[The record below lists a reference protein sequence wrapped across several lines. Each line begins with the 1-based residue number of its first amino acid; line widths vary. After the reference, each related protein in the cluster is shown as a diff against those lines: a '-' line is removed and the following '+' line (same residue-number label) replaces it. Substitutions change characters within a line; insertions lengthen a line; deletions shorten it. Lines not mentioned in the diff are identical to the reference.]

1 MEIRYYNPKDP
12 TPFRSMTT
20 REREA
25 HQRRMARE
33 LQAEVEA
40 RRLARERN
48 PPRDPA
54 EVRRQ
59 EIEAAHRRNA
69 EAFQLE
75 VERNR
80 LRRALERQGESV

>member
-1 MEIRYYNPKDP
+1 MEIRRVNLRNSEQVAAMKPW
-12 TPFRSMTT
+12 
-20 REREA
+20 ERA
-25 HQRRMARE
+25 ACWRRLARE

-80 LRRALERQGESV
+80 LRRALERHGESV